1 MKSRSRDTPSDCHD
15 AALDYLARGW
25 SVIPVE
31 PRGKRP
37 LVAWLEFQ
45 ERQPAAAEV
54 AGWYGRWPEANVA
67 IVTGVVSGLVVLDV
81 DAGHGGAQS
90 LVGLEAA
97 HGPLTRT
104 ITAATG
110 GGGRHLYFSHPG
122 GIVHNK
128 VGLAPGID
136 VRGDGGCVIAPPSL
150 HPKGRRYAWVPGCA
164 PGEEA
169 LAPLPLWLGQL
180 LRPGQGR
187 PGHPL
192 MHWRELVRR
201 QIPEGE
207 RNNTIASLA
216 GYLFWHGVDAEVVF
230 ELLEAWNREHCEP
243 PLPVEE
249 VARVVESIARLHE
262 RRSEEE
268 GR

>member
-1 MKSRSRDTPSDCHD
+1 MISRSRDTPSSCHG
-15 AALDYLARGW
+15 AALEYLARGW

-45 ERQPAAAEV
+45 DRQPTAAEV
-54 AGWYGRWPEANVA
+54 AGWFGRWPEANLG
-67 IVTGVVSGLVVLDV
+67 IVTGVVSGLAVLDV

-90 LVGLEAA
+90 LVGLENA
-97 HGPLTRT
+97 HGPLPRT
-104 ITAATG
+104 ITVATG

-122 GIVHNK
+122 GVVHNK

-136 VRGDGGCVIAPPSL
+136 LRGDGGCVVAPPSL
-150 HPKGRRYAWVPGCA
+150 HPSGRRYAWAPGCA
-164 PGEEA
+164 PGQER
-169 LAPLPLWLGQL
+169 LASLPPW
-180 LRPGQGR
+180 LRPLAR
-187 PGHPL
+187 PGPGHAGHPL
-192 MHWRELVRR
+192 THWRELTRR
-201 QIPEGE
+201 RTQEGE

-216 GYLFWHGVDAEVVF
+216 GHLFWHGVDAEVVF

-262 RRSEEE
+262 RRSEDE